1 MNSVNLLSRITE
13 QNASLDSMIDQ
24 GQIFIVSA
32 PSGSGKTTL
41 VKKLLAEDQGLTFSI
56 SYTTRQPRG
65 KEQDGV
71 EYFFVSEATFQEMIF
86 QNEFLEHA
94 MVFGY
99 FYGTTRRCVEK
110 SIAEGRD
117 LLLDIDTKGTAQVKK
132 RLPKTISIFI
142 MPPSYAALKQRL
154 EKRRLDSSE
163 TIRRRLESASQ
174 EEIHQFSNYDYVV
187 INDDLTQSCDQ
198 IRCIVQAERCRLA
211 RSLHAIKLIL
221 KSFGGHSIDE

>member
-1 MNSVNLLSRITE
+1 MNSVNLLSQITE
-13 QNASLDSMIDQ
+13 QDASSDSMIDQ

-41 VKKLLAEDQGLTFSI
+41 VKELLAKDQGLTFSI

-86 QNEFLEHA
+86 QNEFLEYA
-94 MVFGY
+94 MAFGY
-99 FYGTTRRCVEK
+99 FYGTTRRCVETN
-110 SIAEGRD
+110 IAEGRD
-117 LLLDIDTKGTAQVKK
+117 LLLDIDTKGAAQVRTQLSKAV
-132 RLPKTISIFI
+132 SIFI
-142 MPPSYAALKQRL
+142 MPPSYTALKQRL

-174 EEIHQFSNYDYVV
+174 EEIYQFSNYDYVV
-187 INDDLTQSCDQ
+187 INDNLTRSCHQ

-211 RSLHAIKLIL
+211 QSLQSIKLIL

>member
-41 VKKLLAEDQGLTFSI
+41 VKALLAKDQGLTFSI

-71 EYFFVSEATFQEMIF
+71 EYFFVSEATFQKMIF
-86 QNEFLEHA
+86 QNEFLEYA

-99 FYGTTRRCVEK
+99 FYGTTRRCVETN
-110 SIAEGRD
+110 IAKGRD
-117 LLLDIDTKGTAQVKK
+117 LLLDIDTKGAAQVRKQLSK
-132 RLPKTISIFI
+132 AVSIFI
-142 MPPSYAALKQRL
+142 MPPSYTALKQRL

-174 EEIHQFSNYDYVV
+174 EEICQFSNYDYVV